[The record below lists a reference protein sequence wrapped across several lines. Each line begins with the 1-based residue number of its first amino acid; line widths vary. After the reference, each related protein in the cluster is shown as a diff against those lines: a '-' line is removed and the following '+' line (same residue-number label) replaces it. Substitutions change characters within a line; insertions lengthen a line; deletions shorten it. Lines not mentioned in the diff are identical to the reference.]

1 MKKKIGIR
9 IINFF
14 KNMPEKLRPCLS
26 VRQAKVGVGVMI
38 LNNQGE
44 VLLGK
49 RNDDAEKAS
58 SDLHGEGTWTMP
70 GGKLDFQETLKDGA
84 CRELFEE
91 IGIKVGPDELKL
103 ISVSDEIV
111 PDNHYVTV
119 GFLCENFEG
128 EPKTME
134 PEEIT
139 EWKWYNLN
147 NLPEKVYPPSLKM
160 IKAYLSNRIYN

>member
-1 MKKKIGIR
+1 
-9 IINFF
+9 
-14 KNMPEKLRPCLS
+14 
-26 VRQAKVGVGVMI
+26 MI
-38 LNNQGE
+38 LCDGK

-70 GGKLDFQETLKDGA
+70 GGKLDFKETLLDGV
-84 CRELFEE
+84 CREVFEE
-91 IGIKVGPDELKL
+91 IGVKINSDNLKV
-103 ISVSDEIV
+103 ISVADEIV

-119 GFLCENFEG
+119 GFLCEDFEG
-128 EPKTME
+128 EPKIME

-147 NLPEKVYPPSLKM
+147 ELPEKVFPPSLKM
-160 IKAYLSNRIYN
+160 IKAYSNNKIYN

>member
-1 MKKKIGIR
+1 MDGKQ
-9 IINFF
+9 
-14 KNMPEKLRPCLS
+14 RP
-26 VRQAKVGVGVMI
+26 KVGVGVMI

-70 GGKLDFQETLKDGA
+70 GGKLDFQETLKAGA

-91 IGIKVGPDELKL
+91 IGINVNPDKLKL

-119 GFLCENFEG
+119 GFLIENFVD

-134 PEEIT
+134 PEEIM

-147 NLPEKVYPPSLKM
+147 SLPEKVYSPSVKM
-160 IKAYLSNRIYN
+160 IKNFLNKKIYN